1 MMKGWIRLDRAIQD
15 HFLWR
20 EPEALKLWLHLLM
33 AASLTDKA
41 TVFNGKMLNIK
52 RGDVV
57 FGLHAAS
64 ARLDISVRRLRKY
77 LDWFQSD
84 NMIDKQTTNKFSI
97 ISITNYSQYQDSGKQ
112 PSGKSQA
119 TAKQTATTIQV
130 TSNNQQSIPPTVGEV
145 RAYCESRGNGID
157 PEMFIAFYE
166 ARGWKIGKERMK
178 SWKACVVTWE
188 KRRQEQTPAR
198 EQSWGVEL

>member
-1 MMKGWIRLDRAIQD
+1 MNGWIRLDRAIQD
-15 HFLWR
+15 NFLWQ
-20 EPEALKLWLHLLM
+20 EPEALKLWIYLLM

-41 TVFNGKMLNIK
+41 TAFNGKMLTIK
-52 RGDVV
+52 RGQLV

-64 ARLDISVRRLRKY
+64 ARLNISIRRLRTF
-77 LDWFQSD
+77 LRWFETED
-84 NMIDKQTTNKFSI
+84 MIAKQITNKFSI

-112 PSGKSQA
+112 ATSKSQA
-119 TAKQTATTIQV
+119 TDKQTTTTIQV
-130 TSNNQQSIPPTVGEV
+130 TSNNQQSIPPTVEEV
-145 RAYCESRGNGID
+145 RAYCDSRSNGLD

-166 ARGWKIGKERMK
+166 ARGWKIGKEKMK

-188 KRRQEQTPAR
+188 KRRQEQTPTR

>member
-1 MMKGWIRLDRAIQD
+1 MNGWIRLDRAIQD
-15 HFLWR
+15 NFLWQ
-20 EPEALKLWLHLLM
+20 EPEALKLWLYLLM

-52 RGDVV
+52 RGDLV

-64 ARLDISVRRLRKY
+64 SRLGISVRRLRKY
-77 LDWFQSD
+77 LDWFESD
-84 NMIDKQTTNKFSI
+84 HMIDKQTTNKFSI
-97 ISITNYSQYQDSGKQ
+97 ISITNYSQYQDTGKQ
-112 PSGKSQA
+112 PSSKSQA
-119 TAKQTATTIQV
+119 TAKQTSTTIQV
-130 TSNNQQSIPPTVGEV
+130 TSNKEQSIPPTVDEV

-166 ARGWKIGKERMK
+166 ARGWKIGKDRMK

-188 KRRQEQTPAR
+188 KRRQEQTPTR
-198 EQSWGVEL
+198 EASWGVEL

>member
-1 MMKGWIRLDRAIQD
+1 MNGWIRLDRAIQD
-15 HFLWR
+15 NFLWQ
-20 EPEALKLWLHLLM
+20 EPEALKLWLYLLM

-41 TVFNGKMLNIK
+41 TAFNGQMLNIK
-52 RGDVV
+52 RGQLV
-57 FGLHAAS
+57 FGLNAAS
-64 ARLDISVRRLRKY
+64 ARLNISVRRLRKY
-77 LDWFQSD
+77 LNWFETD
-84 NMIDKQTTNKFSI
+84 DMIDKQVTNKFSI
-97 ISITNYSQYQDSGKQ
+97 ISITNYSQYQDTGKQ
-112 PSGKSQA
+112 ASGKSQA
-119 TAKQTATTIQV
+119 TATQRAATIQV
-130 TSNNQQSIPPTVGEV
+130 TSNNKQSIPPTVEEV

-188 KRRQEQTPAR
+188 KRRQDQNPTR